1 MAAIL
6 RRSAVLLA
14 VIIINAAA
22 FMNNNTVNYEKI
34 MKLMKK
40 IMKLKEEE

>member
-14 VIIINAAA
+14 VIINAAA
-22 FMNNNTVNYEKI
+22 FMNNTVNYEKI

>member
-14 VIIINAAA
+14 VIINAAA
-22 FMNNNTVNYEKI
+22 FMNNTVNHEKI

>member
-1 MAAIL
+1 M
-6 RRSAVLLA
+6 
-14 VIIINAAA
+14 
-22 FMNNNTVNYEKI
+22 NNTVNYEKI